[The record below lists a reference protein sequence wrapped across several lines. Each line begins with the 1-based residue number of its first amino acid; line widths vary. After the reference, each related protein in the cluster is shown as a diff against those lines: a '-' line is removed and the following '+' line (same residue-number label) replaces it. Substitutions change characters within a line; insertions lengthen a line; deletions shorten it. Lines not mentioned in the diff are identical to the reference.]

1 MFTLAAQI
9 DENAVTPG
17 VVGFVAIFLVAAATI
32 LLLLDMTRR
41 VRRTRYRSE
50 ARERLEAEA
59 RGELPADERTGDE
72 RTGDE
77 PDALD
82 GPTPPADS
90 R

>member
-1 MFTLAAQI
+1 MLTLAAQV

-17 VVGFVAIFLVAAATI
+17 VIGFIAIILVAGATI

-59 RGELPADERTGDE
+59 RGEILPEDTPDGPAADGRT
-72 RTGDE
+72 
-77 PDALD
+77 PDA
-82 GPTPPADS
+82 P

>member
-1 MFTLAAQI
+1 VLTLTAQV

-17 VVGFVAIFLVAAATI
+17 VVGFIAIILVAGATI

-59 RGELPADERTGDE
+59 RGEIVADDATDDPAADGRA
-72 RTGDE
+72 
-77 PDALD
+77 PD
-82 GPTPPADS
+82 TP